1 MYERMTD
8 KSRVPE
14 TEKIEEFIG
23 RESSGI
29 LRLLERILQGRYI
42 ISRELRFPFGAS
54 YGWGYKYS
62 HKTKHL
68 FYLFFEKDA
77 LTATFQIGDNEVP
90 SLIGQLQLLS
100 PKARSLWESRYPCG
114 ENGGWVHYR
123 ILSDDELEDV
133 VRYIAIRKKPI
144 KASATSDF

>member
-14 TEKIEEFIG
+14 TEEIEEFIG
-23 RESSGI
+23 RESSGR
-29 LRLLERILQGRYI
+29 LRLLEGILQGRYI

-77 LTATFQIGDNEVP
+77 ITATIQVGDKEVP
-90 SLIGQLQLLS
+90 ALIGQLHMFS
-100 PKARSLWESRYPCG
+100 PKARALWESRYPCG

-123 ILSDDELEDV
+123 ILSDDELDDV
-133 VRYIAIRKKPI
+133 IRFIALRKKPI
-144 KASATSDF
+144 KASGTADF